1 MMGAIMK
8 RLVIVAGLLVAST
21 LHTFAGGRGVP
32 GVNELCAKR
41 WGDDFVMQQ
50 ACQKEQEDAFFE
62 MFANNVVSENS
73 PTIQKIL
80 KFCKKRWTDK
90 RGLQDYV
97 MINSCTEEQAKAYY
111 EMNLKKD

>member
-1 MMGAIMK
+1 MGAIMK
-8 RLVIVAGLLVAST
+8 RLAIVAGLVSAST
-21 LHTFAGGRGVP
+21 LHSFAGGSSVA

-50 ACQKEQEDAFFE
+50 ACQKEQESAFFE
-62 MFANNVVSENS
+62 MFSTNVVSENS

-80 KFCKKRWTDK
+80 KFCKNRWTDK
-90 RGLQDYV
+90 RGFQDYV